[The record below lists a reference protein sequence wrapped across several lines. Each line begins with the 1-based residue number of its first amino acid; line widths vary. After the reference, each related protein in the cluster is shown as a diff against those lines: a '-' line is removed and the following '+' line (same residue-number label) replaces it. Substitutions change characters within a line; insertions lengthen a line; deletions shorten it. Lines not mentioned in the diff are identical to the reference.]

1 MSRACKI
8 RLRLANPLE
17 HSCTVMEN
25 IVEQG
30 ILYDFYGP
38 LLTEHQQEIYEMAVY
53 RDMSLAEIAE
63 QEKISRQAV
72 SDLIRRVT
80 AQMQDY
86 EDKLGLVERFRR
98 IRKSCD
104 LLTEEAAS
112 IADRRES
119 AFLKKTAEDIRREL

>member
-1 MSRACKI
+1 
-8 RLRLANPLE
+8 
-17 HSCTVMEN
+17 MEN

-38 LLTEHQQEIYEMAVY
+38 LLTDHQQEIYEMAVY
-53 RDMSLAEIAE
+53 RDMSLNEIAE
-63 QEKISRQAV
+63 QEHISRQAV

-80 AQMQDY
+80 TQMQDY

-104 LLTEEAAS
+104 ALSREAES
-112 IADRRES
+112 MSDRRE
-119 AFLKKTAEDIRREL
+119 ADFLKKTAEDIRKEL